1 MHSIFDPRSAVRA
14 GLLQLVLVAALAVL
28 LAVLLPKSFFRE
40 WGWLSGPVA
49 WLGCAWLTATILDL
63 PRLTVIAGA
72 LAAGIPALIAVV
84 IGIHWLGT
92 LLAVIAFAIWCGLA
106 LGRSRHVRTG

>member
-1 MHSIFDPRSAVRA
+1 MTCDPPCAA
-14 GLLQLVLVAALAVL
+14 GLLQLVLVTILAVL

-40 WGWLSGPVA
+40 WGWLSGPIA

-72 LAAGIPALIAVV
+72 LLAGLPALVAVA

-92 LLAVIAFAIWCGLA
+92 LLAVIAFAVWCGLTLERA
-106 LGRSRHVRTG
+106 GLPAR